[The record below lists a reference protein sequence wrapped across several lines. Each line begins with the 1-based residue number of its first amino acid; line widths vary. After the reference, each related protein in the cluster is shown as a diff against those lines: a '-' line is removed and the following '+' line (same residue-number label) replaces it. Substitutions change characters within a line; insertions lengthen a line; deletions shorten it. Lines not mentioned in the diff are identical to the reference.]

1 MTLVFW
7 MICGI
12 LLIVFYRANQAQMTA
27 FIQFFG
33 LEMTIVQLWFI
44 SLLSSV
50 FVCFFYFGIKRMGD
64 RKKIRLF
71 QEDKRAFKE
80 LGQSLLSVQNLMA
93 LGEFGKA
100 RVALNSLP
108 LEASY
113 KAYLQAQCLQ
123 GQGNLSEALKSLKE
137 AWDLGSDLA
146 GFELVEALLKTGKED
161 QATKILDFML
171 EKNPEAVR
179 PRKLRIDLAE
189 RKSQWERALEL
200 LEPFADQDPA
210 FYQEKQPAL
219 LYEHLMSHFK
229 LSKLGRKDMDDL
241 QKLQKDHPQFI
252 PALLLQS
259 EVYFE
264 QGDERRALR
273 TLEKGFET
281 TGHPEF
287 LSRLELYYLEQGRP
301 EDVLQIYRQMLA
313 KNDDPVVR
321 FQTGRLYKKL
331 EMTDESLNILE
342 PLVKQYEGFTQLG
355 LLVADGKARRLKYE
369 EAYKILRNAVDPKAE
384 NTASLQCRSCQTY
397 HVKWSA
403 RCNQCKQWNQLDSA
417 IRLLKEKEPDHNP
430 IYY

>member
-1 MTLVFW
+1 MKPRTIMTLVFW

-44 SLLSSV
+44 SLSSV

-210 FYQEKQPAL
+210 FYQENNLPCFTNILCPTSSCPNWAAKIWMICKNCKRTIRNLFQ
-219 LYEHLMSHFK
+219 HFYFN
-229 LSKLGRKDMDDL
+229 
-241 QKLQKDHPQFI
+241 QKCI
-252 PALLLQS
+252 
-259 EVYFE
+259 
-264 QGDERRALR
+264 
-273 TLEKGFET
+273 
-281 TGHPEF
+281 
-287 LSRLELYYLEQGRP
+287 LSRATN
-301 EDVLQIYRQMLA
+301 V
-313 KNDDPVVR
+313 
-321 FQTGRLYKKL
+321 
-331 EMTDESLNILE
+331 
-342 PLVKQYEGFTQLG
+342 
-355 LLVADGKARRLKYE
+355 
-369 EAYKILRNAVDPKAE
+369 
-384 NTASLQCRSCQTY
+384 
-397 HVKWSA
+397 A
-403 RCNQCKQWNQLDSA
+403 RCAPWK
-417 IRLLKEKEPDHNP
+417 RVLKRPVTP
-430 IYY
+430 SF